1 MPDQASSLRNLLL
14 RAAAAGGD
22 TLHSRLIVVAGG
34 KPGLG
39 VTTLSVNLAVA
50 LARNGSRTV
59 LIDAD
64 QQQPAAAVMCGCSQS
79 PNLGEVLAAR
89 RDIHE
94 VLQRGPGGM
103 QLIAG
108 INRAEAKPTGRP
120 ATEVCTPKSQARFLR
135 QLHSLGKH
143 VDVFV
148 VDAGSA
154 PTDFARQLWAAATDV
169 LLVTSPDVVAVMDSY
184 AAVKTLFTPAA
195 RTPQLRLVVNQADGQ
210 AQAEDVF
217 RRIDQ
222 SCRRF
227 LDVSLELAAA
237 LPSDSQ
243 AVQAA
248 RHGVPV
254 LLLAPQSP
262 LCRGIDQLTE
272 ELFTETESQ
281 AAPIRRAA

>member
-1 MPDQASSLRNLLL
+1 MLDQASTLRHLLL
-14 RAAAAGGD
+14 REHAAGGEAP
-22 TLHSRLIVVAGG
+22 HSRLIVVAGG
-34 KPGLG
+34 KPSLG

-50 LARNGSRTV
+50 LARSGSRTV

-64 QQQPAAAVMCGCSQS
+64 LQQADAAILCGCSPT
-79 PNLGEVLAAR
+79 PNLGEVLASR

-108 INRAEAKPTGRP
+108 MNVADARTQTTTKGQ
-120 ATEVCTPKSQARFLR
+120 KRFLR

-154 PTDFARQLWAAATDV
+154 PTDFARQLWAAADDV

-184 AAVKTLFTPAA
+184 AAIKTMFTPALKH
-195 RTPQLRLVVNQADGQ
+195 PQLRLIVNQAEDQ
-210 AQAEDVF
+210 AQARDVF

-222 SCRRF
+222 SCQRF
-227 LDVSLELAAA
+227 LEVSLTLAAA
-237 LPSDSQ
+237 LPVDSQ

-254 LLLAPQSP
+254 LLLTPQAP
-262 LCRGIDQLTE
+262 LCRAIDQLTDDLLKE
-272 ELFTETESQ
+272 PEAPTSGVRG
-281 AAPIRRAA
+281 AA

>member
-14 RAAAAGGD
+14 REHAAGD
-22 TLHSRLIVVAGG
+22 APHSRLIVVAGG

-39 VTTLSVNLAVA
+39 VTTVGVNLAVA
-50 LARNGSRTV
+50 LARHGLRTV

-64 QQQPAAAVMCGCSQS
+64 LQQPDAAVLCGCSPT
-79 PNLGEVLAAR
+79 PNLGEVLASR

-108 INRAEAKPTGRP
+108 VNTADTKSRG
-120 ATEVCTPKSQARFLR
+120 TEKSQGRFLR
-135 QLHSLGKH
+135 QLSALGKH

-148 VDAGSA
+148 VDAGCT
-154 PTDFARQLWAAATDV
+154 PTDFARQLWAGADEV

-184 AAVKTLFTPAA
+184 AAVKTMFTPAPHA
-195 RTPQLRLVVNQADGQ
+195 PQLRLVVNQAADQ
-210 AQAEDVF
+210 TQAEDVF

-222 SCRRF
+222 SCQRF
-227 LDVSLELAAA
+227 LAVSLQLAAA
-237 LPSDSQ
+237 LPVDSQ

-254 LLLAPQSP
+254 LLLTPQAPVS
-262 LCRGIDQLTE
+262 RAIDQLTDDLLRE
-272 ELFTETESQ
+272 PEPQ
-281 AAPIRRAA
+281 ATTTRRAA

>member
-14 RAAAAGGD
+14 RETAASDAP
-22 TLHSRLIVVAGG
+22 HSRMIVVAGG

-39 VTTLSVNLAVA
+39 VTTVSVNLAVA
-50 LARNGSRTV
+50 LARHGLRTV

-64 QQQPAAAVMCGCSQS
+64 LQQPDAAVLCGCSPA
-79 PNLGEVLAAR
+79 PNLGEVLASR

-94 VLQRGPGGM
+94 ALQRGPGGM

-108 INRAEAKPTGRP
+108 ISIADAKSRG
-120 ATEVCTPKSQARFLR
+120 TERSQVRFLR
-135 QLHSLGKH
+135 QLSSLGKH

-148 VDAGSA
+148 VDAGST
-154 PTDFARQLWAAATDV
+154 PSEFARQLWAGASEV

-184 AAVKTLFTPAA
+184 ATVKTMFTPAPLA
-195 RTPQLRLVVNQADGQ
+195 PQLRLIVNHAADQ

-222 SCRRF
+222 SCQRF
-227 LDVSLELAAA
+227 LDVSLQLAAA
-237 LPSDSQ
+237 LPVDSQ
-243 AVQAA
+243 AVQAS

-254 LLLAPQSP
+254 LLLTPQAPVSRA
-262 LCRGIDQLTE
+262 LDQLTDDLLKESE
-272 ELFTETESQ
+272 ERSPDL
-281 AAPIRRAA
+281 RRAA